1 MCQVG
6 ANYTT
11 AILTSYDW
19 RDESVNFY
27 DDTAERLSRRLTEF
41 SKKVLLPRSSQVITI
56 QICLPWKQLGVCYSD
71 YLAAVRLCHAKKQR
85 TLSESVY
92 TRLAYSLRKTLWFLL
107 GFDVAGCK
115 KVRGK
120 FRYFHRSVFFA
131 FVSFWTVHCV
141 GVCKIYAVRKILGSS
156 LTMGPSRRLFQNMR
170 AQICGNAS
178 CNSGLTRGV
187 GIFFWK
193 FLSAKRYRAGV
204 MEIEIDEDIVTCFI
218 ISFVHRLSAVSQQ
231 TRLRIL
237 FLRVAS

>member
-19 RDESVNFY
+19 RDESANFY
-27 DDTAERLSRRLTEF
+27 VDTAERLSRRLTEF

-141 GVCKIYAVRKILGSS
+141 GVCKIYAVRKILALVWRWVHPEGCFRICAHRFVATQAAILDWLEVWAFFSENFC
-156 LTMGPSRRLFQNMR
+156 PRRDTEREWWRSKSMK
-170 AQICGNAS
+170 
-178 CNSGLTRGV
+178 T
-187 GIFFWK
+187 
-193 FLSAKRYRAGV
+193 
-204 MEIEIDEDIVTCFI
+204 
-218 ISFVHRLSAVSQQ
+218 
-231 TRLRIL
+231 
-237 FLRVAS
+237 